1 MQGDSC
7 QKAGKG
13 AINPRRKSLHLNAL
27 DSFLPSQTNRENL
40 VHSRD
45 EGDISFRKSEMSAS
59 PLKADVLGL
68 STEVR
73 YVPIADMDPKKR
85 LGARRGQK
93 SAGASSM
100 RCGVCLFRN
109 TDEQGAGQ
117 FAVCA
122 GDRCVVASTILT

>member
-1 MQGDSC
+1 MQRDSC

-45 EGDISFRKSEMSAS
+45 EGDISFRKSEMSAL

-73 YVPIADMDPKKR
+73 YVPEADMRSGR
-85 LGARRGQK
+85 LPCPA
-93 SAGASSM
+93 
-100 RCGVCLFRN
+100 
-109 TDEQGAGQ
+109 
-117 FAVCA
+117 AVKNA
-122 GDRCVVASTILT
+122 PLVASRQHVGAE

>member
-1 MQGDSC
+1 MQGDSS

-45 EGDISFRKSEMSAS
+45 EGDISFRKSEMSAL

-73 YVPIADMDPKKR
+73 YVPIADNVSLCSRADVSQRKAFEEKR
-85 LGARRGQK
+85 
-93 SAGASSM
+93 
-100 RCGVCLFRN
+100 
-109 TDEQGAGQ
+109 T
-117 FAVCA
+117 VCA
-122 GDRCVVASTILT
+122 GEHV